1 MAEKPTGRIRT
12 SPFGASSRP
21 DAGLT
26 VWRAARKDGLNLVTS
41 RVRLASGSVLAGLKH
56 GNRLEQVLAARDCA
70 EQGGDEALLYDNL
83 DRLVEAIASNL
94 LLVIDQQCVTPLAD
108 SGVAGVG
115 LEWLMDQAET
125 DIVATAIS
133 HPDAARA
140 SAVMVINSVTGI
152 RPGRSLDGRPLDIG
166 EPCRFHAATLDQ
178 TTELTMRFLSFLL
191 LMAAVA
197 TGVGLWQWSQWQTF
211 VEAPVNPG
219 SELNLWVAPGT
230 SYAGFLKQLEVLGLS
245 RADWRW
251 RAWGRL
257 HQPVLKAGE
266 YRIEPNRTLDT
277 LMKELASGRVR
288 EHRLTI
294 VEGWTV
300 DRLRHELADDPR
312 LVSLTAELD
321 ADAMMQRLG
330 CPGCPAEGRFLPE
343 TYFFVRGSS
352 DEDILKR
359 AYQALSNALDEAWAQ
374 RSPDNPIK
382 SPDELLVLASLIERE
397 NRTANRARAGRRGFR
412 PAPSHRHASADRPD
426 RYLRIGRRL
435 RWSAAAGS
443 FAHRSSLEHLHPP
456 WTAAD
461 TDCIA
466 RPRILC
472 WRPLARPMAPR
483 CTLSP
488 RGDGTHQFSD
498 TLEQAQCGRQSL
510 HSGTLNERK

>member
-1 MAEKPTGRIRT
+1 
-12 SPFGASSRP
+12 
-21 DAGLT
+21 
-26 VWRAARKDGLNLVTS
+26 
-41 RVRLASGSVLAGLKH
+41 
-56 GNRLEQVLAARDCA
+56 
-70 EQGGDEALLYDNL
+70 
-83 DRLVEAIASNL
+83 
-94 LLVIDQQCVTPLAD
+94 
-108 SGVAGVG
+108 
-115 LEWLMDQAET
+115 
-125 DIVATAIS
+125 
-133 HPDAARA
+133 
-140 SAVMVINSVTGI
+140 
-152 RPGRSLDGRPLDIG
+152 
-166 EPCRFHAATLDQ
+166 
-178 TTELTMRFLSFLL
+178 MRFLSFLL

-397 NRTANRARAGRRGFR
+397 TGQRTERARVAGVFARR
-412 PAPSHRHASADRPD
+412 
-426 RYLRIGRRL
+426 LRIGMRLQTDPTVIYGLGDDFDGRL
-435 RWSAAAGS
+435 RRVHLRTDHPWNTYTRHGLPPTPIALPGRESLLAAARPADG
-443 FAHRSSLEHLHPP
+443 
-456 WTAAD
+456 TA
-461 TDCIA
+461 
-466 RPRILC
+466 LYFV
-472 WRPLARPMAPR
+472 
-483 CTLSP
+483 S

-498 TLEQAQCGRQSL
+498 TLEQHNAAVNRYIRGR
-510 HSGTLNERK
+510 